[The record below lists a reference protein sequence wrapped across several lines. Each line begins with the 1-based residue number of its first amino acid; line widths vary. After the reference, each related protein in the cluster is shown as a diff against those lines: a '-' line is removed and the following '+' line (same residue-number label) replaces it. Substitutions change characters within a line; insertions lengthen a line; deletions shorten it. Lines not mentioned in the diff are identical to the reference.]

1 MKTAVLLAAGLLG
14 VALAASGAR
23 ADTPP
28 SIWDEA
34 KDPSLSE
41 HWALHVRVERL
52 LSGPARDEE
61 TPRLEAIGDAER
73 RTMAALAMLEDA
85 GAAES
90 PDVMLRFD
98 LGTVL
103 YELADKNGRMDFY
116 TRAARVLEGALSMSP
131 DGPGSTQALG
141 RLAEAYAKLD
151 RPFDEIATWRR
162 YIPRLLDAR
171 ARAVD
176 TMNLGEAEMR
186 IGRVDDALAT
196 FRDVMQQLG
205 DVPGGEQ
212 TYVLTLWDIAVA
224 LDRTGDARGAL
235 ETATKVTHMTSPPT
249 HFLLKGTEGVFF
261 VPAWERYWYLALG
274 SEAIA
279 RDDRDAREVV
289 MYLMEAE
296 DEWNEYI
303 KGASQPAL
311 EASVSSMKRG
321 GEDPLQLARLSWL
334 RIAHLRRDRVHAE
347 LGAARQR
354 LAGPGRE
361 PKRPFPWSGSGNR

>member
-1 MKTAVLLAAGLLG
+1 MKKRTLLLAAAIPL
-14 VALAASGAR
+14 ALTLSPAR

-28 SIWDEA
+28 SVWEIA
-34 KDPSLSE
+34 KDPSLAD

-52 LSGPARDEE
+52 LSGPPRDEDV
-61 TPRLEAIGDAER
+61 PHLEAIGDVER

-85 GAAES
+85 GAADS

-103 YELADKNGRMDFY
+103 YALADSSERMDLF
-116 TRAARVLEGALSMSP
+116 TKAARVLQGALAMSP

-162 YIPRLLDAR
+162 YIPRLLDPR

-176 TMNLGEAEMR
+176 TMNMGEAEMR

-196 FRDVMQQLG
+196 FRDVLQQLV
-205 DVPGGEQ
+205 DTPDNNQ

-235 ETATKVTHMTSPPT
+235 ETATRVTHTTLPPSHVMIKST
-249 HFLLKGTEGVFF
+249 QGVFF

-279 RDDRDAREVV
+279 RDDRDAREAV

-296 DEWNEYI
+296 DEWDEYV
-303 KGASQPAL
+303 KGASGAG
-311 EASVSSMKRG
+311 EGAAVASMKQG
-321 GEDPLQLARLSWL
+321 GEDPTQAARQSWL
-334 RIAHLRRDRVHAE
+334 RIAHLRRARVHAE
-347 LGAARQR
+347 LEAARKR
-354 LAGPGRE
+354 LAGSGNE
-361 PKRPFPWSGSGNR
+361 PKRPFGRSGPGNR